1 MERLKGMSAR
11 ADERPSD
18 VPCGISHVAVVTA
31 DLDGFRTFYEE
42 VIGLETAVVLGAGT
56 RHGRGAVVFAGDAML
71 HVFEVPGYDPAA
83 TGQASTMFGR
93 GRLDHFGFTVVDEAA
108 LRRVRD
114 RLLAAG
120 ATSGDIR
127 PLGPMLSVRF
137 QDPDGLE
144 GEISC
149 FNPDFDPSAVRPE
162 DEVVD
167 PHWVDRARRVLHSPP
182 EPDRHEPSRGTP

>member
-1 MERLKGMSAR
+1 
-11 ADERPSD
+11 
-18 VPCGISHVAVVTA
+18 
-31 DLDGFRTFYEE
+31 
-42 VIGLETAVVLGAGT
+42 
-56 RHGRGAVVFAGDAML
+56 
-71 HVFEVPGYDPAA
+71 
-83 TGQASTMFGR
+83 MFGR
-93 GRLDHFGFTVVDEAA
+93 GRIDHFGFTVVDQAA

-149 FNPDFDPSAVRPE
+149 FNPEFDPTEIRPE

-167 PHWVDRARRVLHSPP
+167 PNWVDRARRTLHASP
-182 EPDRHEPSRGTP
+182 EPNRPETPGVSP

>member
-1 MERLKGMSAR
+1 MRPSAG
-11 ADERPSD
+11 ERPSG

-31 DLDGFRTFYEE
+31 DLDGFRAFYEQ
-42 VIGLETAVVLGAGT
+42 VIGLQIAVVQGAGP

-71 HVFEVPGYDPAA
+71 HVFEVPGYDPTV
-83 TGQASTMFGR
+83 TGQDTTMFGR
-93 GRLDHFGFTVVDEAA
+93 GRLDHFGFTVVDQAA
-108 LRRVRD
+108 LRSVRD

-149 FNPDFDPSAVRPE
+149 YNPAFDPSAVRPE

-167 PHWVDRARRVLHSPP
+167 PHWVDRARRVLHSSP
-182 EPDRHEPSRGTP
+182 EPDRPAPAGGTR